1 MKDQISALL
10 APFGEHGSF
19 VWKDLVTGEG
29 MEWGAHTPHN
39 AASIIKIP
47 VMVELFRRFEDGSA
61 CKDTLLPLRDCDR
74 VPPCGVLTFM
84 HEGMPVSLMDLCWL
98 MITISDNM
106 ATNMLINYLTVP
118 AIQETMRALGLQ
130 NSMLERKL
138 FETDPALRNKR
149 NRISA
154 ADMALLLEQMHRG
167 ELISE
172 RASRE
177 MLDVLSG
184 QQLNNKIP
192 FLLPLDMHIA
202 HKTGEVDDVTH
213 DVGIIYAKRPQ
224 LVCFC
229 SSDVDAPA
237 FNQVIFTISKLI
249 FDAAGG
255 LVE

>member
-1 MKDQISALL
+1 MKEQIMSLL
-10 APFGEHGSF
+10 APFGEHCSF
-19 VWKDLVTGEG
+19 FWRDLVTGETLSYN
-29 MEWGAHTPHN
+29 EHKPHI

-47 VMVELFRRFEDGSA
+47 VMVELFRRFEEGTA
-61 CKDTLLPLRDCDR
+61 QKDTLLSLCDCDR
-74 VPPCGVLTFM
+74 VPPCGVLTFL

-106 ATNMLINYLTVP
+106 ATNMLIDYLTVP
-118 AIQETMRALGLQ
+118 AIGQTMRALGLQ
-130 NSMLERKL
+130 DSMLERKL
-138 FETDPALRNKR
+138 FEKAPELRCKR

-154 ADMALLLEQMHRG
+154 ADMAMLLTKMYRG

-202 HKTGEVDDVTH
+202 HKTGEDDNITH
-213 DVGIIYAKRPQ
+213 DVGIIYAQRPQ

-229 SSDVDAPA
+229 SSEVDAPA
-237 FNQVIFTISKLI
+237 FNTAIYTISKLV

-255 LVE
+255 LSE